1 MNCFLYFQS
10 AFQINLVFFSFGL
23 LLLSLILFY
32 FEHQRHFSNSFQ
44 HSSHLSV
51 GMSSLCQFGSLW
63 MGMFNLLT
71 NSKLNE
77 SFNPLH
83 HLSLQQQPGEV
94 GKFKY
99 LLIFH
104 HFLPRF
110 GYFPI
115 GQTKKKITSI
125 CIPKDGNFLIFEN
138 STLSSRRKS
147 DIIFPCIFSRIRYT
161 VTFCELWPYVIL
173 FHSSFES
180 QLTWSTFPKK
190 IVKFLGQQIACIINK
205 KISFTMLSVSVFL
218 LWCKTPKTPK

>member
-23 LLLSLILFY
+23 SLLSLLLFY

-77 SFNPLH
+77 SFNPLQ
-83 HLSLQQQPGEV
+83 HLSLQQQPGEI

-115 GQTKKKITSI
+115 GQTKKNHQYLYSNRRKFPNFREFHVIQSKKIRYHFSLYFQSYSLYS
-125 CIPKDGNFLIFEN
+125 NFLR
-138 STLSSRRKS
+138 TLALCHSFSLIRR
-147 DIIFPCIFSRIRYT
+147 IT
-161 VTFCELWPYVIL
+161 AHLV
-173 FHSSFES
+173 
-180 QLTWSTFPKK
+180 
-190 IVKFLGQQIACIINK
+190 N
-205 KISFTMLSVSVFL
+205 LS
-218 LWCKTPKTPK
+218 KTSNRLHH

>member
-1 MNCFLYFQS
+1 MNFFLYFQS

-23 LLLSLILFY
+23 LLLSLLLFY

-83 HLSLQQQPGEV
+83 HLSLTQQPGDI

-104 HFLPRF
+104 HFFYHVLDIFRLGKP
-110 GYFPI
+110 
-115 GQTKKKITSI
+115 KKKSLVFVFQQTEISQ
-125 CIPKDGNFLIFEN
+125 L
-138 STLSSRRKS
+138 
-147 DIIFPCIFSRIRYT
+147 SRIPRYP
-161 VTFCELWPYVIL
+161 VE
-173 FHSSFES
+173 EN
-180 QLTWSTFPKK
+180 
-190 IVKFLGQQIACIINK
+190 QI
-205 KISFTMLSVSVFL
+205 
-218 LWCKTPKTPK
+218 

>member
-1 MNCFLYFQS
+1 MNFFLYFQS

-23 LLLSLILFY
+23 LLLSLLLFY

-51 GMSSLCQFGSLW
+51 GMSSLCQFGSLQ

-83 HLSLQQQPGEV
+83 HLSLTQQPGDI

-104 HFLPRF
+104 HFFYHVLDIFRLGKP
-110 GYFPI
+110 
-115 GQTKKKITSI
+115 KKKSLVFVFQQTEISQ
-125 CIPKDGNFLIFEN
+125 L
-138 STLSSRRKS
+138 
-147 DIIFPCIFSRIRYT
+147 SRIPRYP
-161 VTFCELWPYVIL
+161 VE
-173 FHSSFES
+173 EN
-180 QLTWSTFPKK
+180 Q
-190 IVKFLGQQIACIINK
+190 
-205 KISFTMLSVSVFL
+205 ISFFRVFL
-218 LWCKTPKTPK
+218 VVFAIQ